1 MAAHL
6 CVRAPRRAGRI
17 AAVAGLTLP
26 PVLAAVVA
34 DRRLRGPYTAVGAL
48 LRAIVPGALAADP
61 DLVTRHNIEIL
72 CTTPELRES
81 VPATRETLTSLA
93 VPDERT
99 RFYSRLRT
107 LRIAHGLV
115 EFLTGHLAGGDR
127 VCLVVHDVHEADP
140 TDREFLA
147 VLLRRIDPALLT
159 VVLTTDTPLPEELA
173 RYCDVVEGEDVPR
186 PDRPGDAQTYVDSDG
201 TDADP
206 EDLAAY
212 QRLGDR
218 ERALLHDARAA
229 ALEAMGEPSL
239 LLGAVPYH
247 RERGSDPAG
256 AGVRALRHAVDW
268 CVDLGYYDAVVDF
281 ATRGRALADQDT
293 DPKNWSQFIT
303 KLTTALSA
311 LGRPEDALALYDVVR
326 AETTKPEMHMLAAY
340 ATAMLYTRHLPEDR
354 RDHRLARAWVNQ
366 AIAIAGILRDR
377 KQSVFDTAFNRNGLA
392 LVEFH
397 QGRPMAALRLVD
409 ACIADLDRELAP
421 DEHVLHRSVLRY
433 NRAQVLVALGRLPE
447 ALADYTAVIDEDP
460 NYAEYHF
467 DRASIHRRLGHHE
480 AALADYDEAIRLS
493 PPFPEAYYNRG
504 DLRLELG
511 DVAGALADFGY
522 TLELDPDFV
531 DAYVNRAGILLDE
544 GDAAGAVRDA
554 TAGLAVDPDNP
565 HLHVVLGRT
574 YADDGRSTE
583 AMAEFDRALATDPD
597 LVSALAGRA
606 ALSYELSRPDAAI
619 ADLRH
624 AVSLRPDDAELR
636 YNLAFVHQ
644 GTQQWA
650 AALAELERAIALDPE
665 DPDIADA
672 YRTCLD
678 HVATA

>member
-1 MAAHL
+1 MAAHRW
-6 CVRAPRRAGRI
+6 VRAARRAGRI
-17 AAVAGLTLP
+17 AAVADLPLP
-26 PVLAAVVA
+26 PVLATVVA
-34 DRRLRGPYTAVGAL
+34 DRRLRGPYTAVGEL
-48 LRAIVPGALAADP
+48 LRTIVPDALSRDP
-61 DLVTRHNIEIL
+61 DLVIAHNIEIL
-72 CTTPELRES
+72 STTPELRQL

-115 EFLTGHLAGGDR
+115 EFLTGYLTGRDR
-127 VCLVVHDVHEADP
+127 ASLVVHDVHEADP
-140 TDREFLA
+140 TDREFLT
-147 VLLRRIDPALLT
+147 VLLRRIDPELLT
-159 VVLTTDTPLPEELA
+159 VVLTEDTAGPAEQPA
-173 RYCDVVEGEDVPR
+173 S
-186 PDRPGDAQTYVDSDG
+186 PGRQGDPQAFVDSDG
-201 TDADP
+201 TSDDP
-206 EDLAAY
+206 EDIAAY
-212 QRLGDR
+212 QRLTNT
-218 ERALLHDARAA
+218 ERARLHDARAD
-229 ALEAMGEPSL
+229 ALEARNEPSL

-247 RERGSDPAG
+247 REHGSDPAG

-281 ATRGRALADQDT
+281 ATRGRALVDQDT

-303 KLTTALSA
+303 KLTTALAA

-340 ATAMLYTRHLPEDR
+340 GTGMLYTRHLPEDR
-354 RDHRLARAWVNQ
+354 RDHRLARAWVNE

-377 KQSVFDTAFNRNGLA
+377 RQSVFDTAFNRNGLA
-392 LVEFH
+392 LIEHH
-397 QGRPMAALRLVD
+397 QGRPLEALRLVD
-409 ACIADLDRELAP
+409 SCIADMDRELTP

-433 NRAQVLVALGRLPE
+433 NRAQVLVGLGRLDE
-447 ALADYTAVIDEDP
+447 ALADYTAVIDQDP
-460 NYAEYHF
+460 NYPEYHF
-467 DRASIHRRLGHHE
+467 DRASILRRLGRYEDAH
-480 AALADYDEAIRLS
+480 ADYDEAIRLS

-544 GDAAGAVRDA
+544 GDATGAVRDA

-574 YADDGRSTE
+574 HADEGRTDE
-583 AMAEFDRALATDPD
+583 AMAEFDRALAVDPD

-606 ALSYELSRPDAAI
+606 ALAYELGRPDAAT

-624 AVSLRPDDAELR
+624 AVALRPDDAELR

-644 GTQQWA
+644 GTEQWA
-650 AALAELERAIALDPE
+650 EALAELERAIALDPE
-665 DPDIADA
+665 DPDIAVA